1 MHYIFYLLFT
11 FQILFVYARSI
22 FELREEINIRNQRE
36 VIKRGELLSLRD
48 SGISQNSALT
58 VEIQEV
64 WKANIILS

>member
-1 MHYIFYLLFT
+1 MRYIFYLLFT

-22 FELREEINIRNQRE
+22 LELREEVNIRNQRE

-64 WKANIILS
+64 REANIILS